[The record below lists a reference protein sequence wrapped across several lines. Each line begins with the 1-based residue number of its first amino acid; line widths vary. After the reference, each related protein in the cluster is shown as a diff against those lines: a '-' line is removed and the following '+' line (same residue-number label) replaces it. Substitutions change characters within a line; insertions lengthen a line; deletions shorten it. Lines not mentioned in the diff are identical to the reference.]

1 MRLIYADICFFMIS
15 NCLKRNRVYARL
27 IILIILFV
35 VEWTIQYSFF
45 FIDLWFL
52 YSLNIFFSVWRI
64 FQFYNL
70 FFIFLIE
77 KRRVNLI
84 RCINIISLFYL
95 YIFALFFKTDLKTIK
110 MIFRLNLIGN
120 ISILKLIIPIDC
132 SGHNFMSWKSILLRD
147 LAIYTL
153 QLCGF
158 ISIYFLYFQCFLIF
172 FLFNLLLSLLF
183 FLNALWSLRI
193 SFNYFNLVVNLKLI
207 WIVLIIVD
215 YLYIFN
221 V

>member
-1 MRLIYADICFFMIS
+1 MIIKFISLISLLLLSVIK
-15 NCLKRNRVYARL
+15 KRFKSIFTRFQIFGFKLNYT
-27 IILIILFV
+27 
-35 VEWTIQYSFF
+35 ECTI
-45 FIDLWFL
+45 

-158 ISIYFLYFQCFLIF
+158 ISIYFLYF
-172 FLFNLLLSLLF
+172 
-183 FLNALWSLRI
+183 
-193 SFNYFNLVVNLKLI
+193 
-207 WIVLIIVD
+207 
-215 YLYIFN
+215 
-221 V
+221 